1 MTTKR
6 QNATTKICITTE
18 KDTKNQSDTKIRL
31 HREQNNC
38 KQDAKQLQRDTKQ
51 LQRVTEQLQRDGE
64 RPYNLNN

>member
-51 LQRVTEQLQRDGE
+51 LQRVTEQYKETENDHTF
-64 RPYNLNN
+64 